1 MLKKTDVLMLLTELQ
16 DNGKDVSKYINNLYK
31 TSSIPLDIIK
41 FINDQRQ
48 LDVAQFYE
56 RLRSNYNHK
65 KSDLYINIVKEI
77 DDLDEILTTLAAYNL
92 QVLLFG
98 RKVEN
103 KELFYKAS
111 RVEEVTRVLNNSLAI
126 TGLDYDFKKEVHPC
140 SYRLF
145 QVADFI
151 STVRLLELK
160 LNYKE
165 LSKSEL
171 KFIDL
176 KHLKKNYLKV
186 INKKEI
192 N

>member
-1 MLKKTDVLMLLTELQ
+1 MWKKTDVLMLLTELQ

-111 RVEEVTRVLNNSLAI
+111 RVEEVTRVLNNYYRNYDIDKCRVVLSLIKADI
-126 TGLDYDFKKEVHPC
+126 K
-140 SYRLF
+140 LF
-145 QVADFI
+145 
-151 STVRLLELK
+151 E
-160 LNYKE
+160 
-165 LSKSEL
+165 
-171 KFIDL
+171 
-176 KHLKKNYLKV
+176 
-186 INKKEI
+186 EI
-192 N
+192 K

>member
-77 DDLDEILTTLAAYNL
+77 DDLDEILTTLGAYNL

-98 RKVEN
+98 RKVVN
-103 KELFYKAS
+103 KELFYEAS
-111 RVEEVTRVLNNSLAI
+111 RVEEVTRVLNNYYRNYDIDKCRVVLSLIKADI
-126 TGLDYDFKKEVHPC
+126 K
-140 SYRLF
+140 LF
-145 QVADFI
+145 
-151 STVRLLELK
+151 E
-160 LNYKE
+160 
-165 LSKSEL
+165 
-171 KFIDL
+171 
-176 KHLKKNYLKV
+176 
-186 INKKEI
+186 EI
-192 N
+192 K

>member
-16 DNGKDVSKYINNLYK
+16 DNGKDVSKYINNLYM

-111 RVEEVTRVLNNSLAI
+111 RVEEVTRVLNNYYRNYDIDKCRVVLSLIKADI
-126 TGLDYDFKKEVHPC
+126 K
-140 SYRLF
+140 LF
-145 QVADFI
+145 
-151 STVRLLELK
+151 E
-160 LNYKE
+160 
-165 LSKSEL
+165 
-171 KFIDL
+171 
-176 KHLKKNYLKV
+176 
-186 INKKEI
+186 EI
-192 N
+192 K